1 MKLYHVIKLVLLLL
15 VQVLTKMA
23 AGENSGS
30 QPVSSLP
37 CPVILTSVRME
48 VAPLL
53 LYVICR
59 DNSSVSLRLT
69 CGQDVWF
76 EGVSGFCNSFDL
88 NIGQALMNHPLQTSR
103 TFLDL
108 VKSGQVLDSARVVIL
123 ASDQLNRYRMSV
135 WGQRNT
141 RFVLGIV
148 RRCGDEDN
156 EDPFTTSAWST
167 GLSGKIFN
175 EKFDPFYRDTMPWS
189 FKRTTHNDNTRLD
202 SYGSASNAE
211 RHSTTTMPWQVVSSH
226 RAPSMKP
233 LRAEDSWGET
243 YRATRNN
250 SLGTFDT
257 DRLTGLQDPIATP
270 RKPYLE
276 RLPKRNERWA
286 SQNARHDTY
295 ELTKKGSVAN
305 AQIGFLNQGTM
316 KAPAHYSQSVN
327 NLYGYLPLD
336 HRQEEHRSKHKSK
349 GENRLFMLPDAKNLT
364 TPYFLHILNRVN
376 DFLTLQPSINRDSN
390 KSIIIPNVKSS
401 ANKRSKPQSAR
412 RQSHD
417 GLDFI
422 LYHENLAST
431 FTDPETKGRKNEA
444 SLMKPS
450 NNYFRIAEN
459 TKENISTQPATFVS
473 SPFDMHS
480 TDLGTSLPVGDTLP
494 SYDTDID
501 VTQLFSSTT
510 DFNLESQKQSKIDN
524 GKHKATLVPDGDAL
538 KILPL
543 IISPTKTYVRET
555 DKIQALEDLNRSQ
568 VSVVTISGSLNNVN
582 SAILLSSIL
591 DVVHGEVVK
600 ASLPHDLRMSESF
613 LYSDIMQKSE
623 TLSRPQEDLP
633 SGLLRSD
640 GTFHF
645 NLGTKSPETMMSLTP
660 SPEPTSVW
668 KSSTAVS
675 SGANSSEG
683 EGYSENKNEGV
694 ERDTFWPV
702 VAALVVGIPSV
713 IVFGI
718 AITVFHRRRAPD
730 PQKLFNMQT
739 LRSAHIE
746 ATDSDTTGM
755 ESPVRSVIS

>member
-1 MKLYHVIKLVLLLL
+1 
-15 VQVLTKMA
+15 
-23 AGENSGS
+23 
-30 QPVSSLP
+30 
-37 CPVILTSVRME
+37 
-48 VAPLL
+48 
-53 LYVICR
+53 
-59 DNSSVSLRLT
+59 
-69 CGQDVWF
+69 
-76 EGVSGFCNSFDL
+76 
-88 NIGQALMNHPLQTSR
+88 
-103 TFLDL
+103 
-108 VKSGQVLDSARVVIL
+108 
-123 ASDQLNRYRMSV
+123 
-135 WGQRNT
+135 
-141 RFVLGIV
+141 
-148 RRCGDEDN
+148 
-156 EDPFTTSAWST
+156 
-167 GLSGKIFN
+167 
-175 EKFDPFYRDTMPWS
+175 MPWS

-276 RLPKRNERWA
+276 RLSKRNERWA

-376 DFLTLQPSINRDSN
+376 DSLTLQPSINRDSN
-390 KSIIIPNVKSS
+390 KSIIISNVKSS

-633 SGLLRSD
+633 SGLLRSV

-645 NLGTKSPETMMSLTP
+645 NLGTKSPETMSLTP
-660 SPEPTSVW
+660 SPEVTQNRLMTPKSSVFNVGDLRALLSSTSSHTSLKENEPLISFLYYSTAENQPTLQLLSTEITGHTKSLTESEEILPNGFLESEPFYFVINKKSVPENNGNLDLKTPMLFSASLSSETFKSTRLISLRFDSAHNRKYFLSTPSVDQVSSAASSSVISRAVPSATHALFQPTSVW

-718 AITVFHRRRAPD
+718 AITVFHRRRWV
-730 PQKLFNMQT
+730 
-739 LRSAHIE
+739 S
-746 ATDSDTTGM
+746 
-755 ESPVRSVIS
+755 